1 MLVTKAVFERKIKE
15 FNTRNCVID
24 HIEIMYENEYGKFST
39 NLLKNRDFISNN
51 KDVMYKDSVEQFH
64 VILVFD
70 KDNGDGIIVDS
81 QGADY
86 PRYVALMPNIKPYI
100 EQQISL
106 IAEQIIREAIK
117 ESSDI
122 NWDITFDEIEAF
134 HGLIVKKGNGI
145 DVMLLDALNSR
156 KEISWIEM
164 KNECFD
170 MALYPE
176 YCINL
181 DGEVNQEQDM
191 GM

>member
-1 MLVTKAVFERKIKE
+1 MLVTKALFERKIKA

-24 HIEIMYENEYGKFST
+24 HIEIMDENEYGEFSS
-39 NLLKNRDFISNN
+39 NLLKNRDFITSR
-51 KDVMYKDSVEQFH
+51 KDVMYKDSTGQFH
-64 VILVFD
+64 VILVLD

-86 PRYVALMPNIKPYI
+86 PRYVALMSNIKPYI

-106 IAEQIIREAIK
+106 TAEQIIREAIK
-117 ESSDI
+117 ESSNV

-145 DVMLLDALNSR
+145 DIMLLDALKKR
-156 KEISWIEM
+156 EEVSWIKM

-170 MALYPE
+170 MTLYPE

-181 DGEVNQEQDM
+181 EGKANQGQNLEM
-191 GM
+191 

>member
-1 MLVTKAVFERKIKE
+1 MLVTKALFERKIKS

-24 HIEIMYENEYGKFST
+24 HIEIMDENEYCEFSN
-39 NLLKNRDFISNN
+39 NLLKYRDFITNR
-51 KDVMYKDSVEQFH
+51 KDVMYKDSAGQLH
-64 VILVFD
+64 VILVLD

-86 PRYVALMPNIKPYI
+86 PRYVALMSNIKPYI

-106 IAEQIIREAIK
+106 AAEQIIREAIK
-117 ESSDI
+117 ESSDV
-122 NWDITFDEIEAF
+122 NWDITFDEIEAY
-134 HGLIVKKGNGI
+134 HGLIVKKGNGT
-145 DVMLLDALNSR
+145 DTMLLDALKKR

-181 DGEVNQEQDM
+181 DGEVNQGQNLEM
-191 GM
+191 

>member
-15 FNTRNCVID
+15 FNTRRCVID
-24 HIEIMYENEYGKFST
+24 HIQIMDENEYNRFSS
-39 NLLKNRDFISNN
+39 NLLNDRDFISNN
-51 KDVMYKDSVEQFH
+51 KDVMHRDPAGQFH
-64 VILVFD
+64 VLLVLD
-70 KDNGDGIIVDS
+70 KDNGDGILIDS
-81 QGADY
+81 QGYDY

-106 IAEQIIREAIK
+106 IAEQIIKEAIK
-117 ESSDI
+117 ESSNV

-134 HGLIVKKGNGI
+134 YGLIVKKGNGT
-145 DVMLLDALNSR
+145 DTMLLDALNNR

-181 DGEVNQEQDM
+181 EGEENKGQNLEM
-191 GM
+191 

>member
-1 MLVTKAVFERKIKE
+1 MLVTKALFERKIKS

-24 HIEIMYENEYGKFST
+24 HIEIMDENEYCEFSN
-39 NLLKNRDFISNN
+39 NLLKYRDFITSR
-51 KDVMYKDSVEQFH
+51 KDVMYKDSAGQFH
-64 VILVFD
+64 VILVLD

-86 PRYVALMPNIKPYI
+86 PRYVALMSNIKPYI

-106 IAEQIIREAIK
+106 TAEQLIREAIK
-117 ESSDI
+117 ESADV

-134 HGLIVKKGNGI
+134 HGLIVKKG
-145 DVMLLDALNSR
+145 MLLDALKKR
-156 KEISWIEM
+156 EEISWVEM

-170 MALYPE
+170 MTLYPE

-181 DGEVNQEQDM
+181 EGKANQGHNLEI
-191 GM
+191 

>member
-15 FNTRNCVID
+15 FNTRRCVID
-24 HIEIMYENEYGKFST
+24 HIQIMDENEYNRFSS
-39 NLLKNRDFISNN
+39 NLLNDRDFISNN
-51 KDVMYKDSVEQFH
+51 KDVMHRDPAGHFH
-64 VILVFD
+64 VLLVLD
-70 KDNGDGIIVDS
+70 KDNGDGILIDS
-81 QGADY
+81 QGYDY

-106 IAEQIIREAIK
+106 IAEQIIKEAIK
-117 ESSDI
+117 ESSNV
-122 NWDITFDEIEAF
+122 NWDITFDEIESF
-134 HGLIVKKGNGI
+134 HGLIVKKGNGT
-145 DVMLLDALNSR
+145 DTMLLDALNNR

-181 DGEVNQEQDM
+181 EGEENKGQNLEM
-191 GM
+191 

>member
-1 MLVTKAVFERKIKE
+1 MLVTKALFERKIKS

-24 HIEIMYENEYGKFST
+24 HIEIMDENEYCEFSN
-39 NLLKNRDFISNN
+39 NLLKYRDFITSR
-51 KDVMYKDSVEQFH
+51 KDVMYKDSAGQFH
-64 VILVFD
+64 VILVLD

-86 PRYVALMPNIKPYI
+86 PRYVALMSNIKPYI

-106 IAEQIIREAIK
+106 TAEQLIREAIK
-117 ESSDI
+117 ESADV

-145 DVMLLDALNSR
+145 DIMLLDALKKR
-156 KEISWIEM
+156 EEISWVEM

-170 MALYPE
+170 MTLYPE

-181 DGEVNQEQDM
+181 EGKANQGHNLEI
-191 GM
+191 